1 MQFTVLV
8 VDDNAI
14 NLSLIAQ
21 LLLKIDGVS
30 PVSFTDAM
38 QAIIW
43 CESNAPD
50 LLLVDYMMPVL
61 DGLEFIK
68 RFRALPGKMMVPVIM
83 VTAAIEREVKLR
95 ALELHANDFINKPL
109 DTVEFTARVRN
120 MLALRKMQL
129 KFNEVN
135 FEQIRQHELQYRA
148 VIETSK
154 DGFLVVDMQGRI
166 LETNDAYACLSGYSA
181 EELVTMNIGDL
192 EAKMSASD
200 VAHVLTGLAEQG
212 HARFETQHKTWSG
225 HIWPVEINVT
235 YIAAEGGRCFSF
247 LHDIS
252 QRKQDEAQLRKLS
265 QAVEQSP
272 NSNVICDTNGVIEYV
287 NAAFTAITGYSASEA
302 IGRKTG
308 FFKSGLTQPEVYA
321 ALWQTLQQGEVWQ
334 GEFIN
339 RRKNGEDYTDFA
351 IVSPIRQADGEI
363 THYVAIQKD
372 ITQKKLMD
380 EELEIYRRDLEA
392 LVVKRTSEMFE
403 AKTQAE
409 AANKAKSE
417 FLANM
422 SHEIRT
428 PMNAII
434 GFNELC
440 LRTQLS
446 DKQKD
451 YLTKAGSAAQSLL
464 HIINEV
470 LDLSKIE
477 AGQHMLEAIP
487 LKISRVVKNVTDLIG
502 VLAVDKGLTI
512 HVDLDEHIEQYPL
525 RGDPMRLQQILLN
538 LCSNAIKFSTQGS
551 ISIRCQLGAISGQAV
566 ELKFAVQDSG
576 IGISPAQLGLLFKPF
591 SQADSSTTRRFGG
604 TGLGLSIC
612 RGLVERM
619 GGRIWV
625 ESEPG
630 IGSTF
635 CFTVRFVIGGAP
647 SGELLA
653 QAHSREQL
661 EQKMTSLRGSRVL
674 LVEDNAF
681 NQQVMGEML
690 RDVGLQFDLAE
701 NGQDALDQLAR
712 SHYDVVLMDLQM
724 PVMDGLTACER
735 LRSNPVYQNMPVIAL
750 TANVDQSDK
759 DRCIQA
765 GMSDHLSKPV
775 VPEQLYS
782 ALLRWIVPVKSIV
795 DAPLVASPIVADE
808 SELPDLPGIN
818 AGPVIKRMRGN
829 VPAYLR
835 LHGLFCQQAQG
846 VPRALREA
854 MAAEDFD
861 AARRLVHTVKGS
873 AGTIGADQLSAAAA
887 VLEQAYRLSV
897 PAGEVQL
904 SEFETAL
911 AIVMAGQL

>member
-14 NLSLIAQ
+14 NLSLVVQ
-21 LLLKIDGVS
+21 LLLKIDGVC
-30 PVSFTDAM
+30 PVGFTDAM
-38 QAIIW
+38 QALIW

-68 RFRALPGKMMVPVIM
+68 RFRALPQHLLVPVIM
-83 VTAAIEREVKLR
+83 VSAAIEREVKLR

-109 DTVEFTARVRN
+109 DAIEFTARVRN

-129 KFNEVN
+129 QFNELN

-181 EELVTMNIGDL
+181 DELVTMNICDL
-192 EAKMSASD
+192 EAKMTAAD
-200 VAHVLTGLAEQG
+200 VAHVLKGLAEQG

-235 YIAAEGGRCFSF
+235 YIEAEGGRCFSF

-272 NSNVICDTNGVIEYV
+272 NSNVICDTSGVIEYV

-308 FFKSGLTQPEVYA
+308 FFKSGLTRPEVYA
-321 ALWQTLQQGEVWQ
+321 DLWKTLQRGEVWQ

-351 IVSPIRQADGEI
+351 IVSAIRQPDGEI

-380 EELEIYRRDLEA
+380 EELEVYRRDLEA
-392 LVVKRTSEMFE
+392 LVSKRTSEMFE

-409 AANKAKSE
+409 AANKAKSD

-434 GFNELC
+434 GFNGLC
-440 LRTQLS
+440 LRTDL
-446 DKQKD
+446 DEKQKD

-477 AGQHMLEAIP
+477 AGQLRLESIP
-487 LKISRVVKNVTDLIG
+487 VRISRLVKNVTDQVG
-502 VLAVDKGLTI
+502 VLAADKGLTI
-512 HVDLDEHIEQYPL
+512 NVDLEEGIDQYPL

-551 ISIRCQLGAISGQAV
+551 IRIRCQSGASSGPAV
-566 ELKFAVQDSG
+566 ELQFAVQDSG
-576 IGISPAQLGLLFKPF
+576 IGISPAQIALLFRPF

-612 RGLVERM
+612 RGMVEQM

-630 IGSTF
+630 LGSTF
-635 CFTVRFVIGGAP
+635 YFTAQFALDSRH
-647 SGELLA
+647 SGEPVG

-661 EQKMTSLRGSRVL
+661 ERKMASLRGSRVL

-681 NQQVMGEML
+681 NQQVMSEML
-690 RDVGLQFDLAE
+690 TEVGLQVDLAV

-724 PVMDGLTACER
+724 PVMDGLTACKL
-735 LRSNPVYQNMPVIAL
+735 LRGNPAYKDMPVIAL
-750 TANVDQSDK
+750 TANVDQIDK
-759 DRCIQA
+759 DRCRQA
-765 GMSDHLSKPV
+765 GMNDHLSKPV

-782 ALLRWIVPVKSIV
+782 ALLRSIVPVKPIV
-795 DAPLVASPIVADE
+795 SVPLLVSPVVADE
-808 SELPDLPGIN
+808 SELPDFPGVN
-818 AGPVIKRMRGN
+818 VAPVIKRMRGN
-829 VPAYLR
+829 VAAYRR
-835 LHGLFCQQAQG
+835 LHGLFCQQAAG

-854 MAAEDFD
+854 LAVEDFD
-861 AARRLVHTVKGS
+861 AARRLVHTIKGS
-873 AGTIGADQLSAAAA
+873 AGTIGADELSVAAD
-887 VLEQAYRLSV
+887 VLEQVYRESV
-897 PAGEVQL
+897 PAGEAQL
-904 SEFETAL
+904 SEFEAAL
-911 AIVMAGQL
+911 AIVIAARL